1 MTPSLVQLRRRAG
14 VVVTLVGLAWLV
26 IAGRLVQIQGL
37 QQAELT
43 ARATRQRVVIE
54 EVPPRPGDI
63 YDAQG
68 RLLATTIQAPSL
80 YLVPLELREA
90 WPVAQGLAEAL
101 GLDADELYERIGR
114 NRDKQFLWVERR
126 LTEERAARVRALE
139 MPPETHGFRAE
150 YRRVYPQGPLAAQVL
165 GLRDIDGMGRGGI
178 EEQFDA
184 ILRGEPGKR
193 QLTRDARGRVI
204 DVVEDPA
211 HPLQA
216 GRDVHLTL
224 DAVLQHVTEQA
235 LETLHVEWR
244 PEGCCAIVMDPRTG
258 EVLAMASRPGFDP
271 NHPEAAPEAA
281 WKNRAIADIYEPGS
295 TLKPLIVAYGL
306 DRGLVGRGDSFHC
319 EWGRY
324 AMGRRLL
331 HDHHPYGVLS
341 LTDVLVKSSNIGM
354 AKIGQRLGN
363 EELHA
368 ATTAFGLGRPTGIEL
383 PGELPGILRPLSEW
397 TSYSTGSIPMG
408 HELATTPLQLIAA
421 HAALANGGVWRR
433 PTLLKA
439 AASDEEVVLPA
450 FEQAV
455 VSPEVARWVVAEPM
469 RQVVVRGTGRKAQLE
484 GYSVFG
490 KTGTAQALSPGGGYT
505 HGKYI
510 SSFLCGA
517 PAEAPELL
525 VLVVINQ
532 AQGRG
537 GETFGGQIAAPV
549 AARILRESLVHRRIS
564 PDRPLPKLASEPRR
578 QPR

>member
-26 IAGRLVQIQGL
+26 IAGRLIQIQGL

-80 YLVPLELREA
+80 YLVPLEIREA

-126 LTEERAARVRALE
+126 LTEERAARVRALGL
-139 MPPETHGFRAE
+139 PPETHGFRAE

-178 EEQFDA
+178 EEQCDA
-184 ILRGEPGKR
+184 ILRGAPGKR

-211 HPLQA
+211 QPLVG

-235 LETLHVEWR
+235 LETLQAEWR
-244 PEGCCAIVMDPRTG
+244 PEGCCAIVLDPRTG
-258 EVLAMASRPGFDP
+258 DVLAMASRPGFDP
-271 NHPEAAPEAA
+271 NHPEAAPETA

-306 DRGLVGRGDSFHC
+306 ERELVGRGDSFDC

-383 PGELPGILRPLSEW
+383 PGELPGILRPLKEW

-439 AASDEEVVLPA
+439 GDRDADAVLPA

-455 VSPEVARWVVAEPM
+455 VSPDVAKWVVEEPM
-469 RQVVVRGTGRKAQLE
+469 QQVVARGTGRKAQLE

-490 KTGTAQALSPGGGYT
+490 KTGTAQALSPDGGYA

-517 PAEAPELL
+517 PVEAPELL

-564 PDRPLPKLASEPRR
+564 PDRPLPKLASERPRR
-578 QPR
+578 PR